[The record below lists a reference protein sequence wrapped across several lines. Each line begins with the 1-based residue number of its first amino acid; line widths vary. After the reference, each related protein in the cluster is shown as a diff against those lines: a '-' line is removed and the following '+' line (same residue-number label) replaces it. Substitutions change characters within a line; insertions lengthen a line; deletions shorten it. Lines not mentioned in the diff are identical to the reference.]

1 MDYSSFKCKWIDK
14 NQLRKVADQIREEY
28 WPEDILPI
36 DTTKIIEL
44 RLKLEVEPKF
54 DLLSA

>member
-1 MDYSSFKCKWIDK
+1 MDYCIFKCKWIDK

-44 RLKLEVEPKF
+44 RLKLK
-54 DLLSA
+54 